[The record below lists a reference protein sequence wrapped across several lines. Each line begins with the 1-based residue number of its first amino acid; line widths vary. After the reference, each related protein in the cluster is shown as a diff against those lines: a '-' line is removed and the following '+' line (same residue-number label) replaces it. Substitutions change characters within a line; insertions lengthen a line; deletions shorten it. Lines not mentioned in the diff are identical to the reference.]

1 MTNIKAEMETS
12 WQRQKNGHLQNTLD
26 ALVGLCD
33 AFDNEDDDLLQAY
46 QESVIF
52 SQHNLEEIV
61 SDFAALKDRYEELKD
76 RTNPQ

>member
-26 ALVGLCD
+26 ALEGLCD